1 MIDADLTS
9 LKAFVMY
16 VDNLGDIFTIKMLN
30 IIIKGLQI
38 LDVNPII
45 FQNQMHGAIYAIEN
59 KLIFVK

>member
-1 MIDADLTS
+1 
-9 LKAFVMY
+9 MY
-16 VDNLGDIFTIKMLN
+16 VANLGDILTIKMLN